1 MIKFSY
7 SNAAENV
14 PVSRLDQHLWPVLH
28 QRKCIFVQQTQASTS
43 SAQRHEWWGARADPL
58 PCSKLL
64 PMRLKTICCTILPT
78 VLLPL
83 FSLVPLSAHAQWTGG
98 VEGGT
103 VFRDEGQATRLRLKL
118 QNPVRPLSQYVYVD
132 WLRTNDGDNAYE
144 AGYLPRYWF
153 GEKIYGFG
161 EASLRVDRPVQ
172 IDRQQLFIVGAGYQL
187 SNTKEQSLWA
197 EAGAGIRNT
206 RFLDDNESDDTL
218 MLIRAGFHQ
227 ILSELFR
234 LELNFDLV
242 DGESLTETTA
252 EAGIAVRIP
261 TGAIK
266 FSYRAR
272 RLEPDAGEAIDDDDT
287 FVSFSYGF

>member
-1 MIKFSY
+1 M
-7 SNAAENV
+7 ALA
-14 PVSRLDQHLWPVLH
+14 PVS
-28 QRKCIFVQQTQASTS
+28 T
-43 SAQRHEWWGARADPL
+43 
-58 PCSKLL
+58 
-64 PMRLKTICCTILPT
+64 
-78 VLLPL
+78 
-83 FSLVPLSAHAQWTGG
+83 HAAWSGG
-98 VEGGT
+98 LEGGT

-118 QNPVRPLSQYVYVD
+118 QNPVRPFSQYVYLD

-153 GEKIYGFG
+153 SEKIYGFS

-172 IDRQQLFIVGAGYQL
+172 IDSQQLFIVGAGYQL
-187 SNTKEQSLWA
+187 TSSREQSLWA
-197 EAGAGIRNT
+197 EAGVGFRDT
-206 RFLDDNESDDTL
+206 TFLDDSESDDTL
-218 MLIRAGFHQ
+218 ALVRAGFHQ
-227 ILSELFR
+227 ILTELFR

-252 EAGIAVRIP
+252 EAGISVRIP

-272 RLEPDAGEAIDDDDT
+272 RLDPDGGETIDDEDT